1 MESSLKKARV
11 KLILLIDI
19 NMLPMVR
26 KGFKSEACH
35 AIHRFIK
42 ASNKYEKYYNKN
54 RYMLSIGIQ
63 II

>member
-1 MESSLKKARV
+1 
-11 KLILLIDI
+11 
-19 NMLPMVR
+19 MLPMVR